1 MRSAGT
7 TLRKLASGSPIP
19 ISTTL
24 LTRRSSPGALTAP
37 GVAASA
43 RCGSSRSS
51 SRTASHTCPTISA
64 VLRLRLKP
72 CRAVAQNEQ
81 SSTQPTC
88 EEMHSVPRSGSG
100 MNTIS
105 NAWAASARS
114 SHLRVPSPERCC
126 ERICGA
132 RTSACA
138 ASSVRKS
145 LARSVMSSNE
155 PTPRLYIQF
164 ISWRARNGWPPSRAT
179 KLSSAARGSPSRLV
193 RGVAADVMAVRR
205 ALLIA
210 RMQLRGA
217 EEVGDLA
224 RRGVGR
230 VRAVHHV
237 ALDAGGEVGADR
249 AGVRLLRIGRAHD
262 VAVAGDRA
270 LALQHLHD
278 DGARSHVAHQVLEE
292 RTLAVHGV
300 EAFSLA
306 LRQVQHACG
315 DDCEAC
321 VLETAIDLADE
332 IGSHAVG
339 LDDGQGALERH
350 SLGTS
355 DNASLE
361 GAGVRARQCAAV
373 RGVSREVYLGFRT
386 RGNLACDGS
395 AGLVRLFARTETPGA
410 PVQARGRA
418 TRPRA
423 LQTEKLSPQPHS
435 PLTLGLLKRKASFR
449 PCLTKSTI
457 VPSMSPRL
465 APSTNTRTP
474 RSSNTASPGCGPS
487 A

>member
-1 MRSAGT
+1 MIRRPPRSTLFPYT
-7 TLRKLASGSPIP
+7 TLF
-19 ISTTL
+19 
-24 LTRRSSPGALTAP
+24 RS
-37 GVAASA
+37 
-43 RCGSSRSS
+43 
-51 SRTASHTCPTISA
+51 
-64 VLRLRLKP
+64 
-72 CRAVAQNEQ
+72 
-81 SSTQPTC
+81 
-88 EEMHSVPRSGSG
+88 
-100 MNTIS
+100 
-105 NAWAASARS
+105 SARS

-210 RMQLRGA
+210 RMELGGA

-230 VRAVHHV
+230 IRAVHHV
-237 ALDAGGEVGADR
+237 PLDAGGEVGADR
-249 AGVRLLRIGRAHD
+249 AGGRLLRIGRAHD

-270 LALQHLHD
+270 LALQYLHD

-292 RTLAVHGV
+292 RTLAMHGV
-300 EAFSLA
+300 ESFSLA

-350 SLGTS
+350 SPRTS
-355 DNASLE
+355 QKTSL
-361 GAGVRARQCAAV
+361 GAGVRTGMRS
-373 RGVSREVYLGFRT
+373 GWVSREVYLGSRT

-395 AGLVRLFARTETPGA
+395 AGLVRVFAPPTRR
-410 PVQARGRA
+410 ARRCRRA
-418 TRPRA
+418 CARPR
-423 LQTEKLSPQPHS
+423 
-435 PLTLGLLKRKASFR
+435 PLR
-449 PCLTKSTI
+449 PLRRRS
-457 VPSMSPRL
+457 SPRSRIR
-465 APSTNTRTP
+465 P
-474 RSSNTASPGCGPS
+474 
-487 A
+487 